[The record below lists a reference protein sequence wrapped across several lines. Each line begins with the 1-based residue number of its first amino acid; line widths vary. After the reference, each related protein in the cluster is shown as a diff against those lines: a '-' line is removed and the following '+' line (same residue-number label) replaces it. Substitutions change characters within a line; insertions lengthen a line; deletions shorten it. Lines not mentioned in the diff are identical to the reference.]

1 MSKRRGSPQLVRHRL
16 VAVGAGAAL
25 LVGVVGVS
33 IASAVAGSGD
43 TAASTAVAADS
54 SAAPKGAVDAATADA
69 GSETSDGSG
78 GEASSP
84 AAATDLASLSPA
96 VAAQLAYVEA
106 NWQSTANDEFGFLEA
121 SDCVNFASQS
131 LLQRGWQPDDEWW
144 YEAGGDPYAHSSA
157 WISSTAFRDYLAAH
171 PERATALTDDQR
183 DQIKVGDIVQ
193 FDWDNSGDRDHT
205 GVVTGVTTLPD
216 GSISISF
223 AGHTDPTWDFT
234 VDEAITVK
242 HPGGTAY
249 YWSIPE

>member
-1 MSKRRGSPQLVRHRL
+1 MSKHRETPTVIRRRL
-16 VAVGAGAAL
+16 VAVGSGAAL
-25 LVGVVGVS
+25 LFGVVGVS
-33 IASAVAGSGD
+33 VGAAIAGAGEAPTESVASETSVSPAPPKADASAGAGAEAAPSGEPSA
-43 TAASTAVAADS
+43 AASTVS
-54 SAAPKGAVDAATADA
+54 R
-69 GSETSDGSG
+69 
-78 GEASSP
+78 
-84 AAATDLASLSPA
+84 SPA

-106 NWQSTANDEFGFLEA
+106 NWQSTSNTEFGFLEA

-131 LLQRGWQPDDEWW
+131 LLQRGWQTDDEWW
-144 YEAGGDPYAHSSA
+144 YEPGGDPYAHSSA

-183 DQIKVGDIVQ
+183 DQVKVGDVVQ

-205 GVVTGVTTLPD
+205 GIVTGVTTLAD
-216 GSISISF
+216 GTISIAY
-223 AGHTDPTWDFT
+223 AGHTDPTYDFT

>member
-1 MSKRRGSPQLVRHRL
+1 MSKHRETPLLIRRRL
-16 VAVGAGAAL
+16 IALGAGAAL

-33 IASAVAGSGD
+33 VAIAAGGADHRTAD
-43 TAASTAVAADS
+43 TAADTSI
-54 SAAPKGAVDAATADA
+54 SAAEPGP
-69 GSETSDGSG
+69 
-78 GEASSP
+78 EAEPDEQAS
-84 AAATDLASLSPA
+84 AAAGTDLSALSPA

-106 NWQSTANDEFGFLEA
+106 NWQSTSNEEFGFLEA

-131 LLQRGWQPDDEWW
+131 LLERGWQPDDEWW
-144 YEAGGDPYAHSSA
+144 YEPGGDPYAHASP
-157 WISSTAFRDYLAAH
+157 WISSTAFRDYLEAH

-183 DQIKVGDIVQ
+183 DQVKVGDIVQ

-205 GVVTGVTTLPD
+205 GIVTGVTTNAD
-216 GSISISF
+216 GTISIAY
-223 AGHTDPTWDFT
+223 AGHTDPTYDFT